1 MLFSTYNTTLKED
14 KSKSQKKYYIH
25 KQWVTFS
32 HILVNN
38 AFVKCLKP

>member
-25 KQWVTFS
+25 KQ
-32 HILVNN
+32 
-38 AFVKCLKP
+38 